1 MAQPPNNTSASLDP
15 DRALAGVANKSR
27 ALPAL
32 QVGARYFTL
41 GDILDAAEWRGD
53 LAGFRL
59 NWIVRHARAN
69 AAAKMELEPAPE
81 EVESAVNEFRYARDL
96 VSAEECERWLDQR
109 GLEFTHLTTCVS
121 RRLQA
126 ALADADAPAEL
137 AASDQEIFCIE
148 AILSDEFTLWA
159 HRLASRL
166 ALGLD
171 AGMTFP
177 EGGVVALL
185 PAMEERLQAAVAGWT
200 TPDRQRR
207 ALANQ
212 RLGLT
217 QITVE
222 ASEFDSA
229 PAAREARL
237 CTVVDG
243 VSLAETAT
251 ANGFACQQVEGFLDK
266 LPENWRPGLL
276 SARSGD
282 IVAPRGDEDR
292 FPLLHVL
299 RRREPSLDDEGVLGR
314 LNDGLV
320 LQRLQELETRHIRW
334 AIALEVDA

>member
-1 MAQPPNNTSASLDP
+1 
-15 DRALAGVANKSR
+15 
-27 ALPAL
+27 
-32 QVGARYFTL
+32 
-41 GDILDAAEWRGD
+41 
-53 LAGFRL
+53 
-59 NWIVRHARAN
+59 
-69 AAAKMELEPAPE
+69 
-81 EVESAVNEFRYARDL
+81 VESAVNEFRYARDL

-109 GLEFTHLTTCVS
+109 GLEFTHLTDCVS

-126 ALADADAPAEL
+126 TLADADGPAEL
-137 AASDQEIFCIE
+137 AASDQAIFCIE

-159 HRLASRL
+159 HRLARRVAL
-166 ALGLD
+166 ALD
-171 AGMTFP
+171 AGATIS
-177 EGGVVALL
+177 EDTGLAALL
-185 PAMEERLQAAVAGWT
+185 PALEERLQAAVAGWT

-243 VSLAETAT
+243 ASLAETAT
-251 ANGFACQQVEGFLDK
+251 ANGFACRQVEAFLDE
-266 LPENWRPGLL
+266 LPENWRPVLL

-282 IVAPRGDEDR
+282 IVAPPADEDC

-299 RRREPSLDDEGVLGR
+299 RRREPSLEDEGVLAR
-314 LNDGLV
+314 LNAGLV

-334 AIALEVDA
+334 AIAMEVDA